1 VAADGGSVINTA
13 GVKLIVQI
21 PCLNE
26 VVAIGAT
33 IREIPRTIEGIDRVE
48 VLIVDDGS
56 RDGTVEAAR
65 QAGADHVIR
74 HRRNRGLA
82 RAFLTGL
89 DASLRLGADIIVN
102 TDADNQYRAA
112 DIPKLVAPILLG
124 TADMVVG
131 DRQVQSI
138 ATFSPSK
145 KLLQRFGSWVVRQA
159 SNTDVPDTTSGFRAF
174 SRDAAMRV
182 FVHDDYTYTL
192 ETIIQAGTDRMALS
206 HVPVSTNPPTRPS
219 RLIRSIPSYLRRS
232 IGTILRVYAMYK
244 PLRVFSFLAITT
256 LLGGIVLGARF
267 LFYYWMEPGR
277 SGHVQSL
284 ILAAIL
290 TIVAFQMFLVG
301 LVADLIAANRR
312 LLEDV
317 RTRVRRLEASNRKND
332 SSPP

>member
-1 VAADGGSVINTA
+1 MKLVI
-13 GVKLIVQI
+13 QI
-21 PCLNE
+21 PCYNE
-26 VVAIGAT
+26 EQTLALT
-33 IREIPRTIEGIDRVE
+33 ISELPRKLPGVSKIEYLVINDGSTDRTVE
-48 VLIVDDGS
+48 VAREAGVDHIVDLQSNG
-56 RDGTVEAAR
+56 
-65 QAGADHVIR
+65 
-74 HRRNRGLA
+74 GLA
-82 RAFLTGL
+82 NAFMAGIK
-89 DASLRLGADIIVN
+89 ASLRAGADIIVN

-112 DIPKLVAPILLG
+112 DIPKLLAPILLG

-138 ATFSPSK
+138 SAFSPSK

-174 SRDAAMRV
+174 SRDAAMRL

-192 ETIIQAGTDRMALS
+192 ETIIQAGTDRTALA
-206 HVPVSTNPPTRPS
+206 HVPISTNPPTRPS
-219 RLIRSIPSYLRRS
+219 RLIRSIPTYVRRS

-244 PLRVFSFLAITT
+244 PLRAFSLLAMIP
-256 LLGGIVLGARF
+256 LLGGMVLGARF
-267 LFYYWMEPGR
+267 LYYYWTEPGR

-317 RTRVRRLEASNRKND
+317 RTRVRRLETDSSKND
-332 SSPP
+332 APAP